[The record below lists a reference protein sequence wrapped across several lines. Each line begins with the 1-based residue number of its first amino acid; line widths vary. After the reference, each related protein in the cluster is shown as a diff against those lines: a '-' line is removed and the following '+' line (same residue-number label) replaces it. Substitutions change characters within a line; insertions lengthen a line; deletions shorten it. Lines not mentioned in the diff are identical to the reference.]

1 MNPSDSSRP
10 LVLWR
15 LTDGKR
21 GHENQ
26 TLGLEKSLRRK
37 RDLDCHEIPVSS
49 PGRGL
54 LNWFAGRFPEGQ
66 ALPQPDLI
74 LAAGHGTH
82 FHLLAARRS
91 RGGRAVVLMRPSLPL
106 SLFDLCLIPE
116 HDNPPARDNVLP
128 TIGVLNGLGSEGAHD
143 SARTLILIGG
153 PSRHHQWCGK
163 DLLGQLQALFG
174 SEPDTVFT
182 LTTSRRTPADFLESL
197 ARLDPVNCRIVPLS
211 ETGPEWVAEQLSRS
225 ACAWVTEDSVSMIYE
240 SLTAGCS
247 VGLLE
252 MTSLGDGRVS
262 KGVGCLVRRGWVTR
276 FSDWR
281 QHQSL
286 ARPRNDFCE
295 ADRCA
300 GGILEL
306 WFSPDLTAP
315 ATKGELSRHRALRR
329 GRCN

>member
-1 MNPSDSSRP
+1 MSPSDSRP

-26 TLGLEKSLRRK
+26 TLGLEKSLRRE

-54 LNWFAGRFPEGQ
+54 LNWVAGRFPEGQ

-116 HDNPPARDNVLP
+116 HDNPAVRDNVLP
-128 TIGVLNGLGSEGAHD
+128 TVGVLNGLGSEGAHD
-143 SARTLILIGG
+143 AARTLILIGG
-153 PSRHHQWCGK
+153 PSKHHQWCGE
-163 DLLGQLQALFG
+163 DLLVQLQALFG

-182 LTTSRRTPADFLESL
+182 LTTSRRTPADFLKSL
-197 ARLDPVNCRIVPLS
+197 ERLDPVNCRIVPLS
-211 ETGPEWVAEQLSRS
+211 ETAPEWVAEQLSRS
-225 ACAWVTEDSVSMIYE
+225 ACAWVTEDSVSMIFE

-252 MTSLGDGRVS
+252 MTPLGDGRVS
-262 KGVGCLVRRGWVTR
+262 EGIGRLVGRGWVTR
-276 FSDWR
+276 FADWR
-281 QHQSL
+281 RGGRL
-286 ARPRNDFCE
+286 ATPRGGFNE
-295 ADRCA
+295 AARCA
-300 GGILEL
+300 EEIIGRWFPPVQGGGV
-306 WFSPDLTAP
+306 P
-315 ATKGELSRHRALRR
+315 AGQ
-329 GRCN
+329 GPC